1 MGDEVGMSVGYS
13 VDNLFEEEPRVL
25 LGDVV
30 ILYIVIEFAALCEF
44 HDDEDIVGGVE
55 YFVQFDD
62 VLVVDEF
69 EYFDLSFDL
78 GLNWVTLEIIFLF
91 FILRLFMIFTAT
103 RTPVMSCLASIL
115 SSVYI

>member
-1 MGDEVGMSVGYS
+1 MRDKVSVRIS
-13 VDNLFEEEPRVL
+13 NSADNLLEKEAGIL

-30 ILYIVIEFAALCEF
+30 ILYVVIEFSALGKF
-44 HDDEDIVGGVE
+44 HDNKDVVGGIQ
-55 YFVQFDD
+55 YFIELDD

-78 GLNWVTLEIIFLF
+78 GGTRGTLDIMFLF
-91 FILRLFMIFTAT
+91 FILRLLIILTAT

-115 SSVYI
+115 